1 MTKLLLVF
9 LLLPLSLFAQNPVGM
24 NSWFCCEPPCNPC
37 VHFTSE
43 ADLKDHNCKVHGI
56 GCPVGEATNNG
67 GGKMMGSPIQWGTGG
82 GLICGLVGS
91 LMTDPYGE
99 NQAITGGITGYGV
112 FSALSLLTSK
122 KERTVGG
129 RIINDVLTGGSL
141 GYGAAKIE
149 KSYGPDPKKDN
160 TVLYPVIGVATVGLA
175 DVAFHKKTKG
185 GYDVVKRKKKFFSNT
200 VMNFSGNRLG
210 IVVRL

>member
-67 GGKMMGSPIQWGTGG
+67 GGKMMGSPIQWGIGG

-91 LMTDPYGE
+91 LMTDPQGD
-99 NQAITGGITGYGV
+99 NQALTGGAIGYGV
-112 FSALSLLTSK
+112 FSGLSLLTSK

-129 RIINDVLTGGSL
+129 NIINGILTGGSL
-141 GYGAAKIE
+141 GYGAAKVE
-149 KSYGPDPKKDN
+149 KSYGSDPKKDN
-160 TVLYPVIGVATVGLA
+160 TALYSTIGAVTVAAGN
-175 DVAFHKKTKG
+175 VAFHKKTKG
-185 GYDVVKRKKKFFSNT
+185 GYDMVRRRNKVFLNT
-200 VMNFSGNRLG
+200 AMNFSGNRLG